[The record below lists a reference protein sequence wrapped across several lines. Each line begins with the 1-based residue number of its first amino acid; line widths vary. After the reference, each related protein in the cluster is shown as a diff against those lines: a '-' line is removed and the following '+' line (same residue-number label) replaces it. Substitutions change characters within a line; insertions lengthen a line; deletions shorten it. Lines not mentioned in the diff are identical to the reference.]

1 MVSHHRQKSMQAV
14 KREDKVKKCPEC
26 GSTELEFD
34 NEEMYC
40 KKCGLV
46 IED

>member
-1 MVSHHRQKSMQAV
+1 MGREKTLQGLKA
-14 KREDKVKKCPEC
+14 EDKVKKCPEC
-26 GSTELEFD
+26 GSIKVEYDNNELV
-34 NEEMYC
+34 C